1 MDDFKV
7 ILWIIIGIIYLLA
20 RRKKVTPPPPQR
32 QRPVEDSQ
40 PAESLPVP
48 KSFEELLR
56 EIEGMKKPRQPEP
69 EPEVVD
75 YDDNLGPEERG
86 LEEVAP
92 SYKRDDEQVNQVY
105 EEAKRLA
112 FYRPSLE
119 ETVKLEDTVVRFSQ
133 FKGYTKE
140 TKRNGPN
147 EYVKD
152 LREPQSFRKAF
163 ILSEILRPKF

>member
-1 MDDFKV
+1 MKV
-7 ILWIIIGIIYLLA
+7 ILWIIIGIVYLLA
-20 RRKKVTPPPPQR
+20 RKKKAVPPPPRHQR
-32 QRPVEDSQ
+32 DPEEAQ
-40 PAESLPVP
+40 PEETVPVP

-56 EIEGMKKPRQPEP
+56 EIEGMKKPLRPEP

-75 YDDNLGPEERG
+75 YEDNLGPEERG
-86 LEEVAP
+86 LEEVTP
-92 SYKRDDEQVNQVY
+92 SYRRDDEQANQVY
-105 EEAKRLA
+105 EEAKRQA

-140 TKRNGPN
+140 TKKNVLQ

-152 LREPQSFRKAF
+152 LREPESFRKAF